1 MISKYALII
10 NLVKYQK
17 KYIKSPTKV
26 INFYEAL
33 VLILLY
39 TYHKYSEQK

>member
-17 KYIKSPTKV
+17 YKKSPMKV
-26 INFYEAL
+26 INFNEAL

-39 TYHKYSEQK
+39 TYQKYSEQK